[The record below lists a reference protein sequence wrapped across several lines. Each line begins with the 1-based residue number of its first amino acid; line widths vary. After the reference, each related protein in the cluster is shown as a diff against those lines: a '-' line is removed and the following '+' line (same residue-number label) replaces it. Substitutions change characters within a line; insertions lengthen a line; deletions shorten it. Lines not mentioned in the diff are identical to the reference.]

1 MIIPSI
7 DIQNGRAVQLI
18 GGREQALDAG
28 DPRPIAERF
37 RLAGE
42 IAVVDLDAA
51 LSRGSNRGII
61 RELCRLAPCRVGGGI
76 RDAQSAIKWL
86 EAGASRVVL
95 GTAARPEVLKELP
108 KERVVAALDA
118 FQDDVVVEGW
128 TKKTGRSVIDRMR
141 ELEGLAGGFLVTF
154 VELEGRLQGT
164 ALERAAAIKATAGDA
179 GLTIAGGITTP
190 EEIAEL
196 DALGADAQV
205 GMALYTKRLDLA
217 DAIAAPLKSDR
228 PDGLFATVV
237 CDQRGTALGLAW
249 SDRESLRRAVRTRRG
264 VYRSR
269 SRGLWVKG
277 ETSGCFQDLLRVDL
291 DCDRDAIRFLVRQH
305 GSGFCH
311 KKAWTCWGDPPPEKG
326 AAL

>member
-1 MIIPSI
+1 MIVPSI
-7 DIQNGRAVQLI
+7 DIMNQNAVQLI
-18 GGREQALDAG
+18 GGRERALDAG

-51 LSRGSNRGII
+51 LSRGSNREVI
-61 RELCRLAPCRVGGGI
+61 RELCRLAPCKVGGGI
-76 RDAQSAIKWL
+76 RDVKSAVDWL
-86 EAGASRVVL
+86 ESGAARVVL
-95 GTAARPEVLKELP
+95 GTAARPEVLKQLP

-118 FQDDVVVEGW
+118 VEDEVVVEGW
-128 TKKTGRSVIDRMR
+128 TKKTGRSVIERMQ
-141 ELEGLAGGFLVTF
+141 ELRGLVGGFLVTF

-164 ALERAAAIKATAGDA
+164 ALQRVAELKSAAGDA
-179 GLTIAGGITTP
+179 QLTIAGGITTP
-190 EEIAEL
+190 AEVAEL

-205 GMALYTKRLDLA
+205 GMALYTGKMDLA

-237 CDQRGTALGLAW
+237 CDERGVALGLAW
-249 SDRESLRRAVRTRRG
+249 SDIDSLRQAVQTRRG

-269 SRGLWVKG
+269 SRGIWIKG
-277 ETSGCFQDLLRVDL
+277 ETSGCRQDLLRVDL
-291 DCDRDAIRFLVRQH
+291 DCDRDAMRFTVRQH

-311 KKAWTCWGDPPPEKG
+311 KHTWTCWGDRKG
-326 AAL
+326 G

>member
-1 MIIPSI
+1 MIVPSI
-7 DIQNGRAVQLI
+7 DIQNGNAVQLI
-18 GGREQALDAG
+18 GGREKALDAG

-42 IAVVDLDAA
+42 IAVIDLDAA
-51 LSRGSNRGII
+51 LAKGSNTGII

-76 RDAQSAIKWL
+76 RDAKSAIKWL
-86 EAGASRVVL
+86 QAGAARVIL

-108 KERVVAALDA
+108 KERVIVALDA
-118 FQDDVVVEGW
+118 FEDDVVVEGW
-128 TKKTGRSVIDRMR
+128 TRKTGRSVVDRMR
-141 ELEGLAGGFLVTF
+141 ELEGLVGGFLVTF
-154 VELEGRLQGT
+154 VELEGRLSGT
-164 ALERAAAIKATAGDA
+164 ALQRVSEIRSAAQDA
-179 GLTIAGGITTP
+179 DLTVAGGITTP

-205 GMALYTKRLDLA
+205 GMALYTEKMDLA

-228 PDGLFATVV
+228 QDGLFATVV
-237 CDQRGTALGLAW
+237 CDERGTALGLAW
-249 SDRESLRRAVRTRRG
+249 SDGDSLRQAIGTRRG

-277 ETSGCFQDLLRVDL
+277 EASGCFQDLLRVDL
-291 DCDRDAIRFLVRQH
+291 DCDRDAIRFIVRQH

-311 KKAWTCWGDPPPEKG
+311 KKTWTCWGDRKG
-326 AAL
+326 V